1 LIKEGDFIFL
11 YGGKKAQFLIKYTK
25 ERPYFECHLGKVD
38 FPPEFDFGDVLYTNL
53 NKPLYVLRPSTSDL
67 VFRVK
72 RLTTIMYPKDMGY
85 VALNLGIK
93 SGDRV
98 VEVGSG
104 SGAMT
109 IVLASI
115 VGDSG
120 MVYSFER
127 REEFLKNAMRNVKNA
142 GLDKRVKFFLKDV
155 EKEGFGVDDVDAIV
169 VDVPEPWTVVGHV
182 KSSLK
187 GGAPVFFLS
196 PNIEQV
202 QKTYD
207 ALKEHGFVRMKT
219 VEILEREIKV
229 REGKT
234 RPMERMISHTG
245 YLTFAY
251 KVNVE
256 KGDLEHVRL

>member
-1 LIKEGDFIFL
+1 MIKEGDFIFL
-11 YGGKKAQFLIKYTK
+11 YGGKKAQFLIKYTEEK
-25 ERPYFECHLGKVD
+25 PYFECHLGKVE
-38 FPPEFDFGDVLYTNL
+38 FPEGFDFGDTLYTNKG
-53 NKPLYVLRPSTSDL
+53 KPLYVLRPTTSDL

-85 VALNLGIK
+85 VVLNLGVK

-98 VEVGSG
+98 IEVGSG

-109 IVLASI
+109 IVLASL
-115 VGDSG
+115 VGDG
-120 MVYSFER
+120 GIVYSFER
-127 REEFLKNAMRNVKNA
+127 RKEFLENASRNVKRA
-142 GLDKRVKFFLKDV
+142 GLHSRVKFMLRDV
-155 EKEGFGVDDVDAIV
+155 ETEGFGVFDADSAVI
-169 VDVPEPWTVVGHV
+169 DVPEPWTLV
-182 KSSLK
+182 KYVKESLR

-219 VEILEREIKV
+219 VEILEREMKV

-245 YLTFAY
+245 YLTFAH
-251 KVNVE
+251 KVKDE
-256 KGDLEHVRL
+256 EGK

>member
-1 LIKEGDFIFL
+1 MIKDGDFIFL
-11 YGGKKAQFLIKYTK
+11 YGGKKAQFLIKYTPEK
-25 ERPYFECHLGKVD
+25 PYFECHLGKVD
-38 FPPEFDFGDVLYTNL
+38 FPAEFDFGDVLYTNKG
-53 NKPLYVLRPSTSDL
+53 KPLYVLKPATSDL
-67 VFRVK
+67 VFHVK
-72 RLTTIMYPKDMGY
+72 RFTTIMYPKDMGY
-85 VALNLGIK
+85 VVLNLGIK

-98 VEVGSG
+98 IEVGSG

-109 IVLASI
+109 IVLASL
-115 VGDSG
+115 VGDEG

-127 REEFLKNAMRNVKNA
+127 REEFLKNAAHNVKRA
-142 GLDKRVKFFLKDV
+142 GLSHRVKFILRDV
-155 EKEGFGVDDVDAIV
+155 EKEGFGVFGADSAVI
-169 VDVPEPWTVVGHV
+169 DVPEPWTLVKHV
-182 KSSLK
+182 KDALK

-207 ALKEHGFVRMKT
+207 ALREHGFVRMKT

-251 KVNVE
+251 KVNDN
-256 KGDLEHVRL
+256 KGSGEDED

>member
-1 LIKEGDFIFL
+1 MIKEGDFIFL
-11 YGGKKAQFLIKYTK
+11 YGGKKAQFLIKYSK
-25 ERPYFECHLGKVD
+25 EKPYFECHLGKVE
-38 FPPEFDFGDVLYTNL
+38 FPDGFDFGDVLYTNK
-53 NKPLYVLRPSTSDL
+53 NKPLFVLRPTTSDL

-85 VALNLGIK
+85 VVLNLGIK

-98 VEVGSG
+98 LEVGSG

-109 IVLASI
+109 IVLAGLI
-115 VGDSG
+115 GDNG

-127 REEFLKNAMRNVKNA
+127 REEFLKNASYNVKRA
-142 GLDKRVKFFLKDV
+142 GLSHRVKFFLRDV
-155 EKEGFGVDDVDAIV
+155 EKEGFGVFDVDAAV
-169 VDVPEPWTVVGHV
+169 VDVPEPWSLVRHV
-182 KSSLK
+182 KESLK

-202 QKTYD
+202 QKTYES
-207 ALKEHGFVRMKT
+207 LKEHGFVRMKT

-245 YLTFAY
+245 YLTFAH
-251 KVNVE
+251 KVNDGEGE
-256 KGDLEHVRL
+256 KTYED